1 MPIDEFPRAG
11 RITFSW
17 IFLLLGAC
25 AGNSPQPGAAAS
37 VDPWEGLNRPIDGFN
52 NGVDKVLIKPV
63 AKGYEFIVPK
73 FMRRGVSNFSHNLRE
88 PLNIINNLLQGKGSA
103 ATNNFGRFV
112 ANSTFGVLGIFDV
125 ATAAGLDEAKDEDFG
140 QTAAVWGVPDGP
152 YVILPLLGPQTLRDA
167 ILMTLN
173 VLADPL
179 LYYRDASVR
188 DTLYVLRLVDVRQQ
202 LFRAEELLKGSKDR
216 YIAIREAYLQ
226 HRRYV
231 IYDGDPP
238 VDDDFYDEFLDDEEN
253 Y

>member
-1 MPIDEFPRAG
+1 MPFDDFPVAG
-11 RITFSW
+11 RITLFGL
-17 IFLLLGAC
+17 FLLLGAC
-25 AGNSPQPGAAAS
+25 AGSGSQPDAAAT
-37 VDPWEGLNRPIDGFN
+37 VDPWEGLNRPIDSFN

-73 FMRRGVSNFSHNLRE
+73 FMRRGVTNFSHNLRE
-88 PLNIINNLLQGKGSA
+88 PLNIINNLLQGKGGA

-112 ANSTFGVLGIFDV
+112 ANSTFGVLGVFDV
-125 ATAAGLDEAKDEDFG
+125 ATAAGLEPSNDEDFG

-152 YVILPLLGPQTLRDA
+152 YVILPFFGPQTLRDA
-167 ILMTLN
+167 LMMPLN

-179 LYYRDASVR
+179 LYYRNASIR
-188 DTLYVLRLVDVRQQ
+188 DKLYILRLVDVRQQ
-202 LFRAEELLKGSKDR
+202 LFRAEDFLKGSKDR

-238 VDDDFYDEFLDDEEN
+238 VDDDFYDDVLDEED